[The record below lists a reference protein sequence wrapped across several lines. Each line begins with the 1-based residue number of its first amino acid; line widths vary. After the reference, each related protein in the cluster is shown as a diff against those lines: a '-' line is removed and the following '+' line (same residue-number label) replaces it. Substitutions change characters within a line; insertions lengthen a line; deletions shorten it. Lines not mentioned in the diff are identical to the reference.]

1 MTSAGSGPIRVQ
13 TTADASRSCVELAAE
28 DFGPGIPDV
37 PLALHAPASCL
48 EARRKVLQ
56 VLLEV
61 EGHAE
66 LDAVRCT
73 PIRLCCLIGTGQN
86 SRPLWG
92 LPLGVSTT
100 PSAGTIATKPSIC
113 CTPPWTRHHFNKIC
127 LYHPI
132 YKHKQL

>member
-66 LDAVRCT
+66 LDAVRS
-73 PIRLCCLIGTGQN
+73 IELIENRAALVAAILPRQ
-86 SRPLWG
+86 SR
-92 LPLGVSTT
+92 
-100 PSAGTIATKPSIC
+100 
-113 CTPPWTRHHFNKIC
+113 
-127 LYHPI
+127 
-132 YKHKQL
+132 